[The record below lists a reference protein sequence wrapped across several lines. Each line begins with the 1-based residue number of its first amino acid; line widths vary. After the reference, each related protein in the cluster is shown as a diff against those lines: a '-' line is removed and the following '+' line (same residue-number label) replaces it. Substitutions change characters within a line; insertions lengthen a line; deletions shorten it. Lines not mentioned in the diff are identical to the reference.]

1 MGGTAIYSALT
12 AQALGMRVGIVTACD
27 SCITSPALDHIPV
40 AGLLTQDST
49 TFENIATPLGRI
61 QRIHN
66 RAPGLNLSLVPE
78 HWRNP
83 TIVHLAPV
91 ANEVDPGLVRVFPD
105 SFIALTPQGW
115 MRAWDEQGNVHF
127 TDWPEAGFVLG
138 KANAAVLS
146 IHDVQGD
153 ESYIENFSSQVRILA
168 VTEGPHGARVYWN
181 GDVRRFRPPEVVEVD
196 SVGAGDIFSAAFFI
210 RLHTTR
216 DPWEAGRF
224 ATQMAAYSVTREGVD
239 GIPTPDEIHLCMT
252 EVIGKY

>member
-1 MGGTAIYSALT
+1 MKS
-12 AQALGMRVGIVTACD
+12 
-27 SCITSPALDHIPV
+27 
-40 AGLLTQDST
+40 TQVWFAS
-49 TFENIATPLGRI
+49 
-61 QRIHN
+61 
-66 RAPGLNLSLVPE
+66 
-78 HWRNP
+78 
-83 TIVHLAPV
+83 
-91 ANEVDPGLVRVFPD
+91 FPD

-146 IHDVQGD
+146 IHDVHGD
-153 ESYIENFSSQVRILA
+153 ESYIEDFSSQVRILA

-210 RLHTTR
+210 RLYTTR

-224 ATQMAAYSVTREGVD
+224 ATQMAAYSVTREVSTASLPRMKF
-239 GIPTPDEIHLCMT
+239 IIA
-252 EVIGKY
+252 